1 MRRVSVGLRLLVQAL
16 FFFAALPLQYLAIR
30 LGWRLAGWLPVYFH
44 RLFLRMF
51 GLRIEVN
58 GRLARDA
65 PVLVLGKPRL
75 LARHLGHRQPRP
87 AVLRREIGGRAL
99 AGGRPLRAAA
109 TDRLHRSRPPRPY
122 GRGERDGRPA
132 PRRGRYHRAVPGRH
146 LERRQPRAAVS
157 LVARRRGARRRSR
170 RRAPGRSSCSR
181 SRSPTRGETA
191 CR

>member
-65 PVLVLGKPRL
+65 PVLVLANHVSWLDISVIGSLGPLSFVAKSEVERWPVVGLFAL
-75 LARHLGHRQPRP
+75 LTWW
-87 AVLRREIGGRAL
+87 V
-99 AGGRPLRAAA
+99 
-109 TDRLHRSRPPRPY
+109 
-122 GRGERDGRPA
+122 
-132 PRRGRYHRAVPGRH
+132 VK
-146 LERRQPRAAVS
+146 
-157 LVARRRGARRRSR
+157 
-170 RRAPGRSSCSR
+170 
-181 SRSPTRGETA
+181 
-191 CR
+191 